1 MTADFTLQ
9 RIKMVDGQLRTTDV
23 TEPHLLT
30 AMGTLPREEF
40 VPSRRRALSYIDE
53 DIEVAEARDGQP
65 ARFIMEPSPFAKL
78 VQLARVRASDFVL
91 DVGCATGY
99 SAAVLSKLAGS
110 VIALESDPELEA
122 QATEILSRL
131 GCDNVAV
138 VGGKLAEGCADQGPF
153 DLIVLEG
160 AVDFVPDTLTDQLK
174 DGGRLVAV
182 VGHGNAGRATLFVKE
197 AGIVSSRAAFNAAVR
212 PLPEFQRVPSFE
224 F

>member
-99 SAAVLSKLAGS
+99 
-110 VIALESDPELEA
+110 
-122 QATEILSRL
+122 
-131 GCDNVAV
+131 
-138 VGGKLAEGCADQGPF
+138 
-153 DLIVLEG
+153 
-160 AVDFVPDTLTDQLK
+160 
-174 DGGRLVAV
+174 
-182 VGHGNAGRATLFVKE
+182 
-197 AGIVSSRAAFNAAVR
+197 
-212 PLPEFQRVPSFE
+212 
-224 F
+224 

>member
-1 MTADFTLQ
+1 MTADFSLQ

-23 TEPHLLT
+23 TDSRLLT

-53 DIEVAEARDGQP
+53 DIEVAEARDGQL
-65 ARFIMEPSPFAKL
+65 ARFIMEASPFAKL
-78 VQLARVRASDFVL
+78 VQLARVRPGEFVL

-99 SAAVLSKLAGS
+99 SSAVLSRLAGS
-110 VIALESDPELEA
+110 VIALESDPDLEA
-122 QATEILSRL
+122 RATDTLSRL

-138 VGGKLAEGCADQGPF
+138 VGGKLAEGCAEQGPF

-160 AVDFVPDTLTDQLK
+160 AVDFVPDTLLAQLK

-182 VGHGNAGRATLFVKE
+182 IGHGNAGRATLFIKE
-197 AGIVSSRAAFNAAVR
+197 GDVVSSRAAFNAAIK
-212 PLPEFQRVPSFE
+212 PLPEFIREPSFE

>member
-9 RIKMVDGQLRTTDV
+9 RIKMIDGQLRTTDV
-23 TEPHLLT
+23 TDSRLLT

-40 VPSRRRALSYIDE
+40 VPSRRRALAYIDE
-53 DIEVAEARDGQP
+53 DIEVASAHDGQM
-65 ARFIMEPSPFAKL
+65 ARYIMEASPFAKM
-78 VQLARVRASDFVL
+78 VQLAGVRPSDFVL

-99 SAAVLSKLAGS
+99 SSAVFSKLAGS
-110 VIALESDPELEA
+110 VIALESDPDLEA
-122 QATEILSRL
+122 QATDILSRL

-153 DLIVLEG
+153 DLIILEG
-160 AVDFVPDTLTDQLK
+160 AVDFVPDTLLEQLK

-182 VGHGNAGRATLFVKE
+182 IGHGNAGRATLFVKE
-197 AGIVSSRAAFNAAVR
+197 GGIVSSRAAFNAAIK
-212 PLPEFQRVPSFE
+212 PLPEFLHEPSFQ